1 MSMSRR
7 LLVVLSSTLKLS
19 LGDTYVT
26 FYTTEQA
33 LSIMCVLCV
42 CVCVCVCFRRNVVD
56 VLYYLLTLTSQCV
69 SSL

>member
-1 MSMSRR
+1 MSRR

-33 LSIMCVLCV
+33 LSIMCVLSLSL
-42 CVCVCVCFRRNVVD
+42 CVCFRRNVVD